1 MFVIA
6 SLCYYLLLL
15 VCHGTLVML
24 VSIRSQTHSNS
35 SRFMVSHIFLCF
47 PFIPFTL
54 TILDILFTDDM
65 NTSPGVA
72 STDAGE
78 KSATKR
84 ANKRA
89 NERANKRARIEMA
102 DDVMTVA
109 LPQRKPAKVEA
120 AEKKVCSADKEV
132 TAAKEEEVETA
143 EEEVDTAEEE
153 VTAAK
158 NKVDRADKE
167 VAAAKRKVKTAEEE
181 VAAAKDATADVKKEA
196 MTKLAKAETNWTE
209 AKRDFAKAE
218 LELAEA
224 NVKLAEVAKYSD
236 AEITKLMGIVTRHD
250 RILKTAQDLY
260 DQFVNPSASSI
271 NASRTC

>member
-1 MFVIA
+1 
-6 SLCYYLLLL
+6 
-15 VCHGTLVML
+15 
-24 VSIRSQTHSNS
+24 
-35 SRFMVSHIFLCF
+35 MVSHIFLCF
-47 PFIPFTL
+47 PFILCTL

-72 STDAGE
+72 STNAGE
-78 KSATKR
+78 KSATM
-84 ANKRA
+84 
-89 NERANKRARIEMA
+89 RANKRARIVKA

-109 LPQRKPAKVEA
+109 LPQRKPAMA
-120 AEKKVCSADKEV
+120 AVDEKMVCSADKEV
-132 TAAKEEEVETA
+132 TVAKKKVDTA
-143 EEEVDTAEEE
+143 EEEVEEVEEE

-236 AEITKLMGIVTRHD
+236 AEITKLMGIVSRHD

>member
-1 MFVIA
+1 
-6 SLCYYLLLL
+6 
-15 VCHGTLVML
+15 
-24 VSIRSQTHSNS
+24 
-35 SRFMVSHIFLCF
+35 MVSHIFLCF
-47 PFIPFTL
+47 PFIPCTL

-72 STDAGE
+72 STDTGE
-78 KSATKR
+78 KSATM
-84 ANKRA
+84 
-89 NERANKRARIEMA
+89 RANKRARIVKA

-109 LPQRKPAKVEA
+109 LPQRKPAMA
-120 AEKKVCSADKEV
+120 AVDEKMVCSADKEV
-132 TAAKEEEVETA
+132 TVAKKK
-143 EEEVDTAEEE
+143 VDTAEEE

-158 NKVDRADKE
+158 NKVDTAEKKVHKAEKKVRKAEKKVDRADKE

-271 NASRTC
+271 NASRTF